1 MSDSINSSTF
11 DLIEKHASGDL
22 EMESEREDKNPDK
35 GDKVKY
41 NTVVFKGLLQRDLR
55 SLENRLTHHII
66 IRIKRLRIA
75 FSQSLEKNI

>member
-1 MSDSINSSTF
+1 MSVSINSSTF

-41 NTVVFKGLLQRDLR
+41 NAVVFKGLLQRDLR
-55 SLENRLTHHII
+55 SLENHLTHHI

>member
-22 EMESEREDKNPDK
+22 EMESEGEDKNPDK

-41 NTVVFKGLLQRDLR
+41 NAVVFKGLLQRDLR
-55 SLENRLTHHII
+55 SLENHLTHHI